1 MITNLADQQQNLRH
15 IFVHGLKLK
24 ASIGVYDHEKTRQQ
38 MVIISVDL
46 AVAETTPHH
55 DDIEN
60 VVCYK
65 TIVNQIEAY
74 IAAGHVQLVET
85 MAEQIADICLK
96 NPQVKRV
103 LVKIEKPEAF
113 AHATSVG
120 VIIERLQV

>member
-1 MITNLADQQQNLRH
+1 MITNLADKQQNLRH

-24 ASIGVYDHEKTRQQ
+24 ASIGVYDHEKTRKQ

-46 AVAETTPHH
+46 AVTENTPHN
-55 DDIEN
+55 DDIEY

-65 TIVNQIEAY
+65 TIVNKIEAY
-74 IAAGHVQLVET
+74 IEAGHVQLVET
-85 MAEQIADICLK
+85 MAEQIADICLQ

-113 AHATSVG
+113 AHVTAVG
-120 VIIERLQV
+120 VIIERLQP